1 MVWRWSSSLALVV
14 VAAMSVEAADV
25 APHIARIKAVGKEG
39 KGNADASAAW
49 RELVK
54 EGPDALPSILA
65 ALDDASPTAANWLRS
80 AVDAIADRALRAGK
94 LSPAPLEK
102 FVKETRHAGA
112 ARRLAFEWLVKAEPA
127 ARGRL
132 LAGMLNDPGSEL
144 RREAVEVELKKAE
157 ALFENDDRGAALAAY
172 RKLLAASRD
181 RDQVKLIAE
190 RLEQLGVPVDL
201 TSQFGFIT
209 RWALVG
215 PFDNA
220 KGVGFNSALPPEKGV
235 DLKAEY
241 PGLGGKSVRWIEHT
255 AAPPTGAVDLG
266 KLGVIDLNN
275 IYQGAKG
282 DAAERLREAVA
293 LGYAVVESKQERPVE
308 VRAASN
314 NAIRIWLNG
323 KEIFFRE
330 EYHHGMEMDQHV
342 GKGTLKAG
350 RNEILI
356 KVCQNEQDEVW
367 ARLWSFQLRVCD
379 ALGTAVPVT
388 VVTEKLTSKNGGGQ

>member
-1 MVWRWSSSLALVV
+1 MTWQWISSIALIAAT
-14 VAAMSVEAADV
+14 VAYMPAADV
-25 APHIARIKAVGKEG
+25 APLLSRIKAVGKEG

-54 EGPDALPSILA
+54 EGPDALPNILA
-65 ALDDASPTAANWLRS
+65 ALDDASPTSANWLRS
-80 AVDAIADRALRAGK
+80 AVDAIADRALRVGK

-102 FVKETRHAGA
+102 FVKETRHTGA
-112 ARRLAFEWLVKAEPA
+112 ARRLAFEWLVKADPD
-127 ARGRL
+127 ARDRL
-132 LAGMLNDPGSEL
+132 LTSMLNDPGSEL
-144 RREAVEVELKKAE
+144 RREAVEVELKKAQ
-157 ALFENDDRGAALAAY
+157 ALFEKDDRPAALSAF
-172 RKLLAASRD
+172 RKLLDAARD

-190 RLEQLGVPVDL
+190 RLEKLGAPVDL
-201 TSQFGFIT
+201 TTHFGFIT

-220 KGVGFNSALPPEKGV
+220 NGVGFGTALPPEKGV
-235 DLKAEY
+235 DLKSDY
-241 PGLGGKSVRWIEHT
+241 PGLGGKRVRWIEHT
-255 AAPPTGAVDLG
+255 AEPPTKPHELDQ
-266 KLGVIDLNN
+266 LGVIDLNKR
-275 IYQGAKG
+275 YQRANG
-282 DAAERLREAVA
+282 DTSERMREAVVFGFA
-293 LGYAVVESKQERPVE
+293 AIESKQDRPVE

-323 KEIFFRE
+323 KEVFFRE

-379 ALGTAVPVT
+379 ALGTAVPLA
-388 VVTEKLTSKNGGGQ
+388 VVTEKLTSKNGGGE